1 MVVHRHHPFH
11 LIFSDPA
18 PHAALQYFRVAK
30 IVLLDRSVIEISSF
44 RFRWYDMLDSI
55 SWA

>member
-30 IVLLDRSVIEISSF
+30 IVLLDRSIIEISSF